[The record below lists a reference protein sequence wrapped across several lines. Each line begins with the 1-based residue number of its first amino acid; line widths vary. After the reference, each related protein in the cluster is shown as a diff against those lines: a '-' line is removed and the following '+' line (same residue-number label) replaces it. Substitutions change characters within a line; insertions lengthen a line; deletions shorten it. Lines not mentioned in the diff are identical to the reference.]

1 MAEEVEVGR
10 VSDYFARIGV
20 AGIDLTGTLR
30 VGDRIHIKG
39 HTTDLEQVVES
50 LQIERENVQEAG
62 PGARIPSWSILGLGS
77 VVIGSI
83 EDEGCLIAGV
93 PAKIVRPLSDED
105 LAMIGRKTRKDIPD
119 ALYHDVVARPRFTAA
134 LPG

>member
-30 VGDRIHIKG
+30 VGDRIHIRG

-50 LQIERENVQEAG
+50 IQIERENVQEAG
-62 PGARIPSWSILGLGS
+62 P
-77 VVIGSI
+77 
-83 EDEGCLIAGV
+83 D
-93 PAKIVRPLSDED
+93 AKIGV
-105 LAMIGRKTRKDIPD
+105 KVPD
-119 ALYHDVVARPRFTAA
+119 RCRHGDHVYVIR
-134 LPG
+134 G